1 MIRRASALI
10 AALAAGT
17 LTAASLPSQAAMP
30 VGAAQTAAS
39 FDLMLVQDQTATQ
52 PKTTKSNKSKKPTR
66 QQEVDKSIESGTVP
80 SRYRSS
86 VPKEYHHLIP
96 FAK

>member
-1 MIRRASALI
+1 MTRRASVLI

-30 VGAAQTAAS
+30 VGAPQTAAS
-39 FDLMLVQDQTATQ
+39 NDLMLVQDQTATQ
-52 PKTTKSNKSKKPTR
+52 PKTTKSKKSTTR
-66 QQEVDKSIESGTVP
+66 QQEVDKSIDSGTVP